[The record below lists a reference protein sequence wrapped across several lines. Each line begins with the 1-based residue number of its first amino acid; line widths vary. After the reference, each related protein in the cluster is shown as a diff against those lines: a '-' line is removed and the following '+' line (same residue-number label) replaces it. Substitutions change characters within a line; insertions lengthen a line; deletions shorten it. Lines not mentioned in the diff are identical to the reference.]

1 MPEQAV
7 MRQITPCSRRK
18 SLPARMVP
26 GKKEDQMN
34 SNLTAIIVLVSAF
47 VRACGGLLVGAAL
60 AVGLAGSLAGIA
72 SAAAA
77 VPSVLASSQTGGV
90 SLATGLTLAADQ
102 VSGSPQA
109 CTAYAYAAIEGHT
122 VVTATPA
129 ACEGLAR
136 AQVNQAVG
144 TAIDMTLANGA
155 RSAGREQGSKPA
167 RRRQAAAAAV
177 WVRALI
183 TAPGPAPASPPAT
196 SSGGRPSSG
205 VLSGSVSSGL
215 RLGGVSELAAQV
227 GALLAWLAAAASGG
241 LVLARWLRA
250 GGSPLR
256 RTATAAPPAAI
267 LGHVGGGLLGLAL
280 WAAFMLSGWTV
291 LAWIALGLLA
301 PVAGAGMAVL
311 VLGLPRPGR
320 PGLTARRPRMPVLAI
335 FAHGLFAAIALLLV
349 LMATIGA

>member
-1 MPEQAV
+1 MSV
-7 MRQITPCSRRK
+7 
-18 SLPARMVP
+18 V
-26 GKKEDQMN
+26 
-34 SNLTAIIVLVSAF
+34 
-47 VRACGGLLVGAAL
+47 VRACGGLLVSAAL

-90 SLATGLTLAADQ
+90 SLATGMTLAADQ

-122 VVTATPA
+122 VITAMPA
-129 ACEGLAR
+129 ACKGLTR
-136 AQVNQAVG
+136 SQVNQAVA
-144 TAIDMTLANGA
+144 TAIDMTLGTIRVTPGNSPK
-155 RSAGREQGSKPA
+155 SASRK
-167 RRRQAAAAAV
+167 QAAAAAA
-177 WVRALI
+177 WVQALI
-183 TAPGPAPASPPAT
+183 TNPGPAPASPPAT

-205 VLSGSVSSGL
+205 IPSGSVSSEL

-227 GALLAWLAAAASGG
+227 GALLAWLATAASGG

-256 RTATAAPPAAI
+256 TTATAAPPAVI
-267 LGHVGGGLLGLAL
+267 LGHVSGGLLGLVL
-280 WAAFMLSGWTV
+280 WAAFMLGGWAV

-311 VLGLPRPGR
+311 VLGLPSPGR
-320 PGLTARRPRMPVLAI
+320 PGLTARRPRIPVLAI
-335 FAHGLFAAIALLLV
+335 IAHGLFAATALLLV

>member
-1 MPEQAV
+1 M
-7 MRQITPCSRRK
+7 
-18 SLPARMVP
+18 
-26 GKKEDQMN
+26 
-34 SNLTAIIVLVSAF
+34 
-47 VRACGGLLVGAAL
+47 
-60 AVGLAGSLAGIA
+60 
-72 SAAAA
+72 
-77 VPSVLASSQTGGV
+77 
-90 SLATGLTLAADQ
+90 TLAADQ

-109 CTAYAYAAIEGHT
+109 CTAYAYAAIERHT
-122 VVTATPA
+122 VITATPA
-129 ACEGLAR
+129 ACEGLTR
-136 AQVNQAVG
+136 AQVNQAAG

-155 RSAGREQGSKPA
+155 RPAGREQGSKPA

-177 WVRALI
+177 WVQALI

-196 SSGGRPSSG
+196 SSGGRPSPG
-205 VLSGSVSSGL
+205 VPGGSGSSEL

-250 GGSPLR
+250 GGSPRR

-267 LGHVGGGLLGLAL
+267 LGHVSGGLLGLVL
-280 WAAFMLSGWTV
+280 WAAFMLSGSAV

-311 VLGLPRPGR
+311 LLGLPSPGR
-320 PGLTARRPRMPVLAI
+320 PGLTARRPRIPVLAI
-335 FAHGLFAAIALLLV
+335 FAHGLFAATALLLV

>member
-1 MPEQAV
+1 V
-7 MRQITPCSRRK
+7 
-18 SLPARMVP
+18 V
-26 GKKEDQMN
+26 
-34 SNLTAIIVLVSAF
+34 
-47 VRACGGLLVGAAL
+47 VRACGGLLASAAL

-77 VPSVLASSQTGGV
+77 VPSVPASSQTGGV
-90 SLATGLTLAADQ
+90 SLATGTTLAADQ
-102 VSGSPQA
+102 VSGSPQG

-122 VVTATPA
+122 VITAMPA
-129 ACEGLAR
+129 ACEGLAS

-144 TAIDMTLANGA
+144 TAIRMTLGNGA
-155 RSAGREQGSKPA
+155 KSA
-167 RRRQAAAAAV
+167 RRKQAAAAAA
-177 WVRALI
+177 WVQALI
-183 TAPGPAPASPPAT
+183 TNPGPAPASPPAT
-196 SSGGRPSSG
+196 SSGGRESAGTSTGSAPSE
-205 VLSGSVSSGL
+205 L

-256 RTATAAPPAAI
+256 RTATAAPPAAV
-267 LGHVGGGLLGLAL
+267 LGHVSGGLLGLVL
-280 WAAFMLSGWTV
+280 WVAFMLSGWAV

-311 VLGLPRPGR
+311 VLGLPSPGR
-320 PGLTARRPRMPVLAI
+320 PGLTARRRGIPVFAI
-335 FAHGLFAAIALLLV
+335 FAHGVFAATALLLV